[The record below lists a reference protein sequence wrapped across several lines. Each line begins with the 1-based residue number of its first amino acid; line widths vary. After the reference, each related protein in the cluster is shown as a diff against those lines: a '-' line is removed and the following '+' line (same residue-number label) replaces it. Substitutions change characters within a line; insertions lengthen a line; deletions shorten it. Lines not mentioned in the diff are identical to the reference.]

1 MGSMYEGNDRERE
14 RIRMVETQI
23 AARGVAN
30 PRVLDA
36 MRAVPRHLFV
46 PPAYREAAYADSP
59 LPIGQ
64 GQTIS
69 QPYIVALMTELL
81 EVAPSDR
88 VLEVGTGSGYQAAI
102 LAKLAREVIS
112 VERIPEVSRMAEENL
127 LRVGI
132 RNVQLVN
139 GDGTEGYPEKAPY
152 DGILVTAA
160 TPSVPEPLV
169 EQLAEAGRLV
179 APVGARDLQELV
191 RLVKSGGR
199 ISRSSHGGVVFVPLL
214 GRYGWER

>member
-1 MGSMYEGNDRERE
+1 MGEASDRERE
-14 RIRMVETQI
+14 RHRMVETQV
-23 AARGVAN
+23 AARGVSDG
-30 PRVLDA
+30 RVLDA
-36 MRAVPRHLFV
+36 MRTIPRHLFV

-81 EVAPSDR
+81 EVVPSDR

-139 GDGTEGYPEKAPY
+139 GDGTEGFPKKAPY

-191 RLVKSGGR
+191 RLVKAGQR
-199 ISRSSHGGVVFVPLL
+199 ISRSTHGGVVFVPLL

>member
-1 MGSMYEGNDRERE
+1 MTEESDREHE
-14 RIRMVETQI
+14 RLRMVETQI
-23 AARGVAN
+23 AARGVTD

-36 MRAVPRHLFV
+36 MRTVPRHLFV

-112 VERIPEVSRMAEENL
+112 VERIPDVSRVAEENL

-139 GDGTEGYPEKAPY
+139 GDGTEGFPEKSPY

-160 TPSVPEPLV
+160 TPSVPGPLV

-191 RLVKSGGR
+191 RLVKRGGR
-199 ISRSSHGGVVFVPLL
+199 VSRSSHGGVVFVPLL